1 MGDAAVRWLAHSGIG
16 THSVPPPAYGHR
28 TTLLDSWTSAMTTM
42 ARSVA
47 PDRLGDMTGITGL
60 TGWVGIVLNAPDARA
75 LAYFYR
81 DLLGWPL
88 ADDEPDWCTIRVP
101 AAPANLAFQTEE
113 IYERPTWPATSGKQQ
128 MMLHLDIG
136 VSDLAAAVQDAV
148 KLGACLASHQPQD
161 DVRVLLDPAGHP
173 FCLYID

>member
-1 MGDAAVRWLAHSGIG
+1 
-16 THSVPPPAYGHR
+16 
-28 TTLLDSWTSAMTTM
+28 M
-42 ARSVA
+42 A
-47 PDRLGDMTGITGL
+47 GITGL

-81 DLLGWPL
+81 DLFGWPL

-101 AAPANLAFQTEE
+101 GAPANLAFQTEE

-136 VSDLAAAVQDAV
+136 VSDLAAAVEDAV
-148 KLGACLASHQPQD
+148 ELGACLASHQPKTTCESYWT
-161 DVRVLLDPAGHP
+161 LLVTRSASTSTRKSARSSTPNRRGSKQLRPLRRARCGSRTGHGVHQP
-173 FCLYID
+173 DRGLAR

>member
-1 MGDAAVRWLAHSGIG
+1 
-16 THSVPPPAYGHR
+16 
-28 TTLLDSWTSAMTTM
+28 M
-42 ARSVA
+42 ASSVA
-47 PDRLGDMTGITGL
+47 RDRLGDMAGITGL

-81 DLLGWPL
+81 DLFGWPL

-101 AAPANLAFQTEE
+101 GAPANLAFQTEE

-136 VSDLAAAVQDAV
+136 VRDLAAAVEDAV
-148 KLGACLASHQPQD
+148 ELGAAYPVISLKTTCASYSTLPVTRSASTSTTIRKHPLPQGI
-161 DVRVLLDPAGHP
+161 RLRAWRSGRRTGLD
-173 FCLYID
+173 